1 MQMPAPGIY
10 QHFRN
15 RQLYQV
21 LGIAKHSETLEPM
34 VMYRALY
41 GDYHVWVRPESM
53 FDEMVTHEGA
63 MVPRF
68 SLIKAL

>member
-1 MQMPAPGIY
+1 MPAPGIY

-21 LGIAKHSETLEPM
+21 LGIAKHSESHEPM

-41 GDYHVWVRPESM
+41 GEYLVWVRPEAM
-53 FDEMVTHEGA
+53 FDETVEHEGQT
-63 MVPRF
+63 VPRF
-68 SLIKAL
+68 TLIKAL

>member
-1 MQMPAPGIY
+1 MPSPGIY

-21 LGIAKHSETLEPM
+21 LGVAKHSETQEPM

-41 GDYHVWVRPESM
+41 GDYGLWARPAAM
-53 FDEMVTHEGA
+53 FDETVEHEGER
-63 MVPRF
+63 VPRF
-68 SLIKAL
+68 ALIQPL

>member
-1 MQMPAPGIY
+1 MIQPGIY

-21 LGIAKHSETLEPM
+21 LGTASHSETREPL

-41 GDYHVWVRPESM
+41 GEYGLWARPAAM
-53 FDEMVTHEGA
+53 FEEMVEHEGR

-68 SLIKAL
+68 SLLKAL

>member
-1 MQMPAPGIY
+1 MTTPGIY

-21 LGIAKHSETLEPM
+21 IGTAAHSETHEPL

-41 GDYHVWVRPESM
+41 GDYGLWARPAAM
-53 FDEMVTHEGA
+53 FAERWST
-63 MVPRF
+63 
-68 SLIKAL
+68 KAGKCRALPW